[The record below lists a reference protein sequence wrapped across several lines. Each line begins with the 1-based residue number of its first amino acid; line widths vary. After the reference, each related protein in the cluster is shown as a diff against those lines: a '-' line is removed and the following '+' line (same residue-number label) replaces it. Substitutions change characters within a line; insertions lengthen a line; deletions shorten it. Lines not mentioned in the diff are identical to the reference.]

1 MHKLRDEALE
11 TDTYLSLEYFLA
23 YKEPSL
29 KQFYSCFLR
38 QAREVIL
45 VSYYWKITQILFI
58 YLFIYLFNPEIL
70 KGTCPVFLASKS
82 WKSPKTPES

>member
-29 KQFYSCFLR
+29 KQFYSCFLG

-45 VSYYWKITQILFI
+45 VPYYWKITQRFYLFI
-58 YLFIYLFNPEIL
+58 YLFI
-70 KGTCPVFLASKS
+70 
-82 WKSPKTPES
+82 

>member
-29 KQFYSCFLR
+29 KQFYSCFLG

-58 YLFIYLFNPEIL
+58 YLFIYLFI
-70 KGTCPVFLASKS
+70 
-82 WKSPKTPES
+82 